1 MDEKKSA
8 LVIASSRY
16 EDALLRQLVAP
27 AQDATALAG
36 VLGNPTIGGFE
47 VKQLIDE
54 PSYKVAQA
62 IEEFFSGRRRD
73 DLLVLYFSGHGIKDE
88 DGLLYLATVD
98 TRRNLLRSSAV
109 AASFI
114 NEVMGRSMS
123 RRQVLFLDCCHS
135 GAFARGMVAKGDTSI
150 GTREQFEGRG
160 RVVLTASDAMQYSFE
175 GDKLEGKGATSIFT
189 RNMVEGLTTGRADQ
203 DGDGFV
209 SLNELY
215 DYIYDRVMDE
225 TPQQRPMK
233 WELGV
238 EGNFLIARNPIPSAK
253 PASLPA
259 SLQEAVESRFSTVRE
274 QAVEELG
281 HLLTGKN
288 RPLAELARAT
298 LERLKDD
305 DSRRVSEAASRCLA
319 GLPEEPVTRPAPP
332 AETVPTAGEQ
342 MAPSPPPQAKQ
353 SPLAEVARAALERLK
368 DEDARRMYEAAKR
381 RLAGAQEEPAPAP
394 AALPTPPPPQPRPSA
409 ETKWQRSL
417 RYDLLLADTQVRA
430 ILRAQ
435 AQFVKPPTTGDVFL
449 VALDKLAAAPM
460 GSAPQSWLRSYQEVV
475 AGFGI
480 KTEKTRVQD
489 FLAAPGVVLLAAI
502 CAAAREGMPL
512 QGVRSSEESCALFA
526 KLLRTTWSGEGEV
539 LMTVACLGAGTRI
552 EASTRIPGVIYDYGK
567 SNRKLDSLFR
577 SIQSLC
583 NSLGGA
589 PGSLPVAPPADAAR
603 FCASCKAPA
612 APSDKFCMKCG
623 MRLPS

>member
-1 MDEKKSA
+1 M
-8 LVIASSRY
+8 
-16 EDALLRQLVAP
+16 
-27 AQDATALAG
+27 QDT
-36 VLGNPTIGGFE
+36 
-47 VKQLIDE
+47 
-54 PSYKVAQA
+54 
-62 IEEFFSGRRRD
+62 
-73 DLLVLYFSGHGIKDE
+73 
-88 DGLLYLATVD
+88 
-98 TRRNLLRSSAV
+98 
-109 AASFI
+109 
-114 NEVMGRSMS
+114 
-123 RRQVLFLDCCHS
+123 
-135 GAFARGMVAKGDTSI
+135 
-150 GTREQFEGRG
+150 
-160 RVVLTASDAMQYSFE
+160 FE
-175 GDKLEGKGATSIFT
+175 GDKLEGQGATSIFT

-203 DGDGFV
+203 AGDGFV

-298 LERLKDD
+298 IERLKDD
-305 DSRRVSEAASRCLA
+305 DSRRVSEAAIRCLA
-319 GLPEEPVTRPAPP
+319 GLPEEPGTRTTTPV
-332 AETVPTAGEQ
+332 ETVPTTGEQ
-342 MAPSPPPQAKQ
+342 LAPSPAPQAKQ

-381 RLAGAQEEPAPAP
+381 RLAGAQEEPVPAL
-394 AALPTPPPPQPRPSA
+394 AALPTPPPSQPRPSA
-409 ETKWQRSL
+409 ETKWQHSL

-430 ILRAQ
+430 ILTAQ
-435 AQFVKPPTTGDVFL
+435 AQFVKPPTTGDLFL
-449 VALDKLAAAPM
+449 VALDKLAAAPI
-460 GSAPQSWLRSYQEVV
+460 GSATQSWLRSYQEVV

-480 KTEKTRVQD
+480 KTEKTRAQD
-489 FLAAPGVVLLAAI
+489 FLAAPGLVLLAAI

-512 QGVRSSEESCALFA
+512 QGVRSNEESCALFA
-526 KLLRTTWSGEGEV
+526 KLPRTTWSGEGEV
-539 LMTVACLGAGTRI
+539 LMTVTCLGAGTRI

-567 SNRKLDSLFR
+567 SNRKLDGLFR

-583 NSLGGA
+583 DSLCGA
-589 PGSLPVAPPADAAR
+589 PGSPPVAPPADAAR